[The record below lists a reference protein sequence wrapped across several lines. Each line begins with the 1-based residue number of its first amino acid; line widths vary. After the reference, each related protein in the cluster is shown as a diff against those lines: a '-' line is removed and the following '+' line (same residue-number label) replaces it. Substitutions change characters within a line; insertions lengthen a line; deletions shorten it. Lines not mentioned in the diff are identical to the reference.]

1 MSQLLVRNL
10 PGSVKEALRVRAA
23 RHHRSM
29 EAEVRA
35 ILVDA
40 VAADQP
46 DPVLSW
52 LDHAAAFRDEHG
64 GADLSTPVRRA
75 SREVETL

>member
-10 PGSVKEALRVRAA
+10 PVSAKEALRLRAA
-23 RHHRSM
+23 RNHRSM
-29 EAEVRA
+29 EAEARQ

-52 LDHAAAFRDEHG
+52 LEHAAAFRAEQG
-64 GADLSTPVRRA
+64 GVDLPVAPRSP
-75 SREVETL
+75 SRPVDPL

>member
-23 RHHRSM
+23 QHRRSM

-35 ILVDA
+35 ILVAA

-52 LDHAAAFRDEHG
+52 LDRAAAFRDQHG
-64 GADLSTPVRRA
+64 GVELPVPVRRA
-75 SREVETL
+75 SREVDAL